1 MNKKIVKTI
10 VIMLLIVLVAT
21 SFSHATIV
29 NDNENKTVQTTSENY
44 YTWKDDFSNQQKID
58 ESLSEN
64 FEVKNGEVQIYGT
77 YPEWNDPS
85 FTRMKKI
92 TINSNK
98 ARSDCPVKLTV
109 NYDSDM
115 RSDYGDLRFQ
125 FEDENY
131 FLDYWIESKNPDP
144 NDLYAIVWIKIPS
157 LPQGDSNVFMFY
169 GNPSATDQSDYW
181 SVFDENSWSKK
192 YTHDH
197 QVTYHMASEGAWD
210 PDVCYGGSKFLVT
223 WEEGI
228 PYAPLYGLPAFK
240 QQIRGCFYDS
250 NGNKEGNRF
259 DITPWYEGWSNPFRN
274 ENPSS
279 AYGGGKYFV
288 AYEHYINPINNNQI
302 DRDIEGAIVTSGGSS
317 SNFDICTATNIQA
330 DPCVVYDPDHS
341 TFFVVWEDARSGT
354 SNYDI
359 YGRFYSSSG
368 DPIGGDIA
376 LVQRSNI
383 QCEPWITYDNINDHF
398 MIVWE
403 ESSNDPETGPF
414 DIWGQLFDHQGSSL
428 GNAKRLSPTG
438 GSVDYNFPCV
448 AFQDGTEQFLVTWQE
463 DDISAGDWYGHI
475 WGVILDENGNVDVP
489 TFKIAHGEFER
500 TDVVAHLSTQFFV
513 AYDSY
518 SGDIYGKLVNSDG
531 TVNSYELQLS
541 DGESDPAD
549 WCNIASSGN
558 KIFIAWEDTRI
569 SYPDYPVYDSLNMPD
584 VFANLWSFN
593 TPSESDVTV
602 SFGEEKSIIL
612 SAHITS
618 VKIQPAN
625 LKTWHIFDATSSGNV
640 QFDILDGENPG
651 TVLKSDVSPGANI
664 NSVQA
669 DCIRL
674 KASFSRNNPSSSPTL
689 SMWKLEYV
697 GQDTVPPRTY
707 LDEIDGTKGLNE
719 WYTSES
725 VIIWLH
731 AEDFP
736 TDTGSGVDK
745 TYYKINNGQTQEYS
759 PGNGIQLSATQESNW
774 MGDFEIQFWSVD
786 KQGNAESDEKPENN
800 LIIKIDAEPP
810 YVEITEP
817 ADEQKV
823 EVPFWLRA
831 DATDNA
837 GVSRVEFDIEPFG
850 EREGLPYVDNEP
862 PYEWYCDVDE
872 PDNGKS
878 KDIHTV
884 GVNVMVRAQAFDESG
899 QTWLHEVWVYV
910 ENWDEISKVKPKVT
924 MLDRIDEFFSK
935 LDIGFRINKVLNINV
950 DTDSIYDKAVFSAQK
965 ILTKKTYT
973 SVDTNHID
981 GCSASFN
988 VPTGFYKI
996 SSDIYKDN
1004 KIISSNI
1011 LSRVL
1016 FIKI

>member
-1 MNKKIVKTI
+1 M
-10 VIMLLIVLVAT
+10 
-21 SFSHATIV
+21 
-29 NDNENKTVQTTSENY
+29 
-44 YTWKDDFSNQQKID
+44 
-58 ESLSEN
+58 
-64 FEVKNGEVQIYGT
+64 
-77 YPEWNDPS
+77 
-85 FTRMKKI
+85 
-92 TINSNK
+92 
-98 ARSDCPVKLTV
+98 
-109 NYDSDM
+109 
-115 RSDYGDLRFQ
+115 
-125 FEDENY
+125 
-131 FLDYWIESKNPDP
+131 
-144 NDLYAIVWIKIPS
+144 
-157 LPQGDSNVFMFY
+157 
-169 GNPSATDQSDYW
+169 
-181 SVFDENSWSKK
+181 
-192 YTHDH
+192 
-197 QVTYHMASEGAWD
+197 
-210 PDVCYGGSKFLVT
+210 
-223 WEEGI
+223 
-228 PYAPLYGLPAFK
+228 
-240 QQIRGCFYDS
+240 
-250 NGNKEGNRF
+250 
-259 DITPWYEGWSNPFRN
+259 
-274 ENPSS
+274 
-279 AYGGGKYFV
+279 
-288 AYEHYINPINNNQI
+288 
-302 DRDIEGAIVTSGGSS
+302 
-317 SNFDICTATNIQA
+317 
-330 DPCVVYDPDHS
+330 
-341 TFFVVWEDARSGT
+341 
-354 SNYDI
+354 
-359 YGRFYSSSG
+359 
-368 DPIGGDIA
+368 
-376 LVQRSNI
+376 
-383 QCEPWITYDNINDHF
+383 
-398 MIVWE
+398 
-403 ESSNDPETGPF
+403 
-414 DIWGQLFDHQGSSL
+414 
-428 GNAKRLSPTG
+428 
-438 GSVDYNFPCV
+438 
-448 AFQDGTEQFLVTWQE
+448 EQ
-463 DDISAGDWYGHI
+463 
-475 WGVILDENGNVDVP
+475 N
-489 TFKIAHGEFER
+489 
-500 TDVVAHLSTQFFV
+500 
-513 AYDSY
+513 
-518 SGDIYGKLVNSDG
+518 
-531 TVNSYELQLS
+531 
-541 DGESDPAD
+541 
-549 WCNIASSGN
+549 
-558 KIFIAWEDTRI
+558 
-569 SYPDYPVYDSLNMPD
+569 
-584 VFANLWSFN
+584 
-593 TPSESDVTV
+593 
-602 SFGEEKSIIL
+602 
-612 SAHITS
+612 
-618 VKIQPAN
+618 
-625 LKTWHIFDATSSGNV
+625 
-640 QFDILDGENPG
+640 
-651 TVLKSDVSPGANI
+651 
-664 NSVQA
+664 
-669 DCIRL
+669 
-674 KASFSRNNPSSSPTL
+674 ASFSRNNPSSSPTL

-774 MGDFEIQFWSVD
+774 MGEFEIQFWSVD

-924 MLDRIDEFFSK
+924 MFDRIDEFFSK